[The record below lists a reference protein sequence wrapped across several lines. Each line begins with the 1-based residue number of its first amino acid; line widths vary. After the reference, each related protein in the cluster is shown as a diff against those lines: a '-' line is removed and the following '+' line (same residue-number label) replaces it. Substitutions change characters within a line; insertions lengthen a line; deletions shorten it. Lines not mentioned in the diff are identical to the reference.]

1 MKPDMTL
8 FGMSGFNIRH
18 ERIILIERIV
28 NDCAYAFF
36 HHPSMSTFVDID
48 CLFLQTRFRVIWMV
62 NGYEFVLRVSAMNKP
77 RAGSFFNMAFQMIY
91 YYHDNI
97 EYNHPMAH
105 ETITPCIMVEPIPG
119 THSDCIQCNHAGIRF
134 KHAI

>member
-18 ERIILIERIV
+18 ERIILIGRIV

-48 CLFLQTRFRVIWMV
+48 CLFLQPRFRVIWMI
-62 NGYEFVLRVSAMNKP
+62 NGYEFVQSQRNEQAP
-77 RAGSFFNMAFQMIY
+77 RWFVF
-91 YYHDNI
+91 
-97 EYNHPMAH
+97 
-105 ETITPCIMVEPIPG
+105 
-119 THSDCIQCNHAGIRF
+119 
-134 KHAI
+134 